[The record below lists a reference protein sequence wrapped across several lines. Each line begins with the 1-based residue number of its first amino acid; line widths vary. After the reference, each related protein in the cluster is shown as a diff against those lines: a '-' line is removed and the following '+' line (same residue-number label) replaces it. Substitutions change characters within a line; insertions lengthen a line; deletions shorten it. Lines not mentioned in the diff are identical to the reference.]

1 LKHKNDELAMKII
14 RLEDEKEVTRE
25 KNEVLTS

>member
-25 KNEVLTS
+25 KNEVLTT